1 MKIVIVD
8 DHVMYREGLKRVL
21 APALDFEVVGEAGTA
36 RAAFPV
42 VDAKR
47 PDVVILDLLLPGMDG
62 CSAARELGRRLPQA
76 RLLVVTVCDGLDDM
90 FDAFSAG
97 VTGYMLKSEPVS
109 ALIEALR
116 SVHRGERYLSPAL
129 ASRSQE
135 MAAGGAPH
143 PVLGTLSVRE
153 REVFHLAIEGL
164 ANTEIARE
172 LCISRKTVETHK
184 YRLQKK
190 LGLHNANE
198 LLRFAALH
206 GLIRRTRRDVDN
218 HANVNVNGN
227 GNGNGQMSGGNGA
240 STNGSGEAI
249 I

>member
-21 APALDFEVVGEAGTA
+21 ASLADCEVVGEAGSA

-76 RLLVVTVCDGLDDM
+76 RVLVVTVCDTPDDM
-90 FDAFSAG
+90 FDALSAG
-97 VTGYMLKSEPVS
+97 VTGYVLKSDPVDV
-109 ALIEALR
+109 LIQGLR
-116 SVHRGERYLSPAL
+116 SVQRGERFLSPAL
-129 ASRSQE
+129 AVRAE
-135 MAAGGAPH
+135 HLAAGGARH

-206 GLIRRTRRDVDN
+206 GLIRRTRREVDGHREGADGGN
-218 HANVNVNGN
+218 GSGGN
-227 GNGNGQMSGGNGA
+227 GNGASNGTGELYSGAG
-240 STNGSGEAI
+240 
-249 I
+249 